1 MRARPLQHKVSIAYE
16 GHAFTQYEM
25 ELTQRTEQTDID
37 HKVIRIT
44 GGASSIEGGGGESK
58 FDTKQIKLRFGVKDL
73 FQMLMLNC
81 QSFTEAD
88 IPDKLWQEAEYGIN
102 ESGNENELER
112 LLNDK
117 IL

>member
-1 MRARPLQHKVSIAYE
+1 MQ
-16 GHAFTQYEM
+16 
-25 ELTQRTEQTDID
+25 
-37 HKVIRIT
+37 IR
-44 GGASSIEGGGGESK
+44 
-58 FDTKQIKLRFGVKDL
+58 LRFGVKDL

-102 ESGNENELER
+102 ESGNEFELEK

-117 IL
+117 ILKNLEVVMHPAMRNFFEIGRD

>member
-1 MRARPLQHKVSIAYE
+1 
-16 GHAFTQYEM
+16 
-25 ELTQRTEQTDID
+25 
-37 HKVIRIT
+37 
-44 GGASSIEGGGGESK
+44 
-58 FDTKQIKLRFGVKDL
+58 
-73 FQMLMLNC
+73 MLMLNC

-102 ESGNENELER
+102 ESGNEIELER